1 MNKKEYINLK
11 VEIHDLVIMDFNGI
25 ITQNS
30 IVDLARTVEA
40 TLIDYNED
48 ELKIRTIFETI
59 IEVMQNIL
67 SYSYDSIDLGNNTFQ
82 SNGHIL
88 ISLGKGTSEYKITAG
103 NLIDKNQKETISTI
117 INEANSLNPE
127 ELKELYKERR
137 RNRRRNHDRGA
148 GLGFIDISRK
158 SKNKLNY
165 EFSDNDNDS
174 LMFELHITI

>member
-1 MNKKEYINLK
+1 MNKKEYLDLK
-11 VEIHDLVIMDFNGI
+11 VEVDNLVIMNFNGI

-48 ELKIRTIFETI
+48 ETKIRNIFEII
-59 IEVMQNIL
+59 IEVMRNIL
-67 SYSYDSIDLGNNTFQ
+67 SYSYDSVDLGNNTFQ

-88 ISLGKGTSEYKITAG
+88 ISLENKSSEYTINSG
-103 NLIDKNQKETISTI
+103 NLIDKNQKETISTL
-117 INEANSLNPE
+117 INEVNALNAD

-148 GLGFIDISRK
+148 GLGFIDIAKK
-158 SKNKLNY
+158 SKKKLEY
-165 EFSDNDNDS
+165 TFSENDNNS
-174 LMFELHITI
+174 LMYELNIKI